1 MTSALPPD
9 GIQKDPSDAR
19 ALVGSLVD
27 IGLPDQLGQTML
39 EVAARHS
46 NRNLMLHGGIIA
58 MPLDTACGFTGS
70 MRLCGGHAMTGLVPL
85 SLSTSCVTYARI
97 GDRITETGY
106 PGEGDSDIVFV
117 RAALRD
123 ESDRLIATCQR
134 VFRKT
139 QAARNP

>member
-58 MPLDTACGFTGS
+58 MPLDA
-70 MRLCGGHAMTGLVPL
+70 GHAMTGLVPL
-85 SLSTSCVTYARI
+85 SLSTSCVTCARI
-97 GDRITETGY
+97 GARITETGY